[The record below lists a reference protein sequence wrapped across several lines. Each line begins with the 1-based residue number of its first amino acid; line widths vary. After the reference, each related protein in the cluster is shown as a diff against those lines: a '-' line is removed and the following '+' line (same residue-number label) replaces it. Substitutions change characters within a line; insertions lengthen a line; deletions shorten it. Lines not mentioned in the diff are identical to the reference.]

1 MTKYMILKS
10 FLALFIIS
18 SFSCAKKDDRKVAP
32 KSDTNLTRTS
42 KTSSADTSVAT
53 SQSSDV
59 SVAQKN
65 SSDSTGAISSSADV
79 TQAAP
84 TGASKTA
91 SADVTS
97 AVKPKP
103 TLGTVPPVIVG
114 QASSQD
120 QSKPK
125 EQPQVSQKNSVDAT
139 VAQTQPVST
148 DSTKAQP
155 DTAKNTS
162 DVISED
168 SLKNLKLTEVKVIE
182 PSMFNLIDGKD
193 GRVLFENYLTLD
205 SRADKMIAK
214 RKFGLS
220 CSFQVSEKLSAKDI
234 LVFKK
239 LTENTD
245 VNGLKNSTLH
255 LESVSKDSKNKTLDI
270 TCNHLGVV
278 TQKYFMENFYDVLDF
293 KNAKGAFISDTV
305 KKLPYA
311 DIVKNTKSLKI
322 KDSVKL
328 MKAFVGNEDQAEK
341 YGIVAGELVEETKSI
356 LDVQFGRAK
365 QACAVIG
372 IKEKLSNGQ
381 VFRLLG
387 VKPGVEDIENNYA
400 TMQIYYGSE
409 TDNAEFAIECS
420 LRRNG
425 VGPEIIFETFKGILQ
440 YGVIS
445 EKAKPTAKP
454 K

>member
-10 FLALFIIS
+10 FLALFILS

-32 KSDTNLTRTS
+32 KSETNLTRTS

-65 SSDSTGAISSSADV
+65 SADSTIATSSSADV
-79 TQAAP
+79 TQTAP
-84 TGASKTA
+84 TGASKTV
-91 SADVTS
+91 SADGTS
-97 AVKPKP
+97 AVKP
-103 TLGTVPPVIVG
+103 TLGTVPPVVVG
-114 QASSQD
+114 QTSSQD
-120 QSKPK
+120 QTKPK
-125 EQPQVSQKNSVDAT
+125 VQPQVSQKNSSDAT
-139 VAQTQPVST
+139 MAKSQPVST

-155 DTAKNTS
+155 DASKSSS
-162 DVISED
+162 DVVAED
-168 SLKNLKLTEVKVIE
+168 SLKNLKLTDVKVLEASI
-182 PSMFNLIDGKD
+182 FNTIDGKD

-220 CSFQVSEKLSAKDI
+220 CSFKVSDKLSVKDI
-234 LVFKK
+234 LTFKN
-239 LTENTD
+239 LAENTD
-245 VNGLKNSTLH
+245 VNGIKNSTIH
-255 LESVSKDSKNKTLDI
+255 FESVSKDSKAKTLAI
-270 TCNHLGVV
+270 TCNHLGIV
-278 TQKYFMENFYDVLDF
+278 TQKYFIENFYDVLDF

-311 DIVKNTKSLKI
+311 DIVKKTKSLKI
-322 KDSVKL
+322 TDSAKL

-381 VFRLLG
+381 VFKYLG

-425 VGPEIIFETFKGILQ
+425 VGPEVIFETFKGILQ
-440 YGVIS
+440 YGAVT
-445 EKAKPTAKP
+445 EKAKAAAKP

>member
-1 MTKYMILKS
+1 MTKYLILKT
-10 FLALFIIS
+10 FLALFILS

-32 KSDTNLTRTS
+32 KAGTKLTGTS
-42 KTSSADTSVAT
+42 KSSADDTIVAT
-53 SQSSDV
+53 TQSSDNTP
-59 SVAQKN
+59 AKTN
-65 SSDSTGAISSSADV
+65 SSDTTVAKTNSADN
-79 TQAAP
+79 TTSAP

-91 SADVTS
+91 SADTS
-97 AVKPKP
+97 VAVVKPN
-103 TLGTVPPVIVG
+103 TSVGSTPVVIKG
-114 QASSQD
+114 QPVSQD
-120 QSKPK
+120 QTKPK
-125 EQPQVSQKNSVDAT
+125 VQPQVSQKISTDMT
-139 VAQTQPVST
+139 VAQSQPVST
-148 DSTKAQP
+148 DSTKGA
-155 DTAKNTS
+155 S
-162 DVISED
+162 DVVSED
-168 SLKNLKLTEVKVIE
+168 SLKNLKLTDVKILD
-182 PSMFNLIDGKD
+182 PRLFNDIDGKD
-193 GRVLFENYLTLD
+193 GRVLFENYLTLE

-220 CSFQVSEKLSAKDI
+220 CSFKVSEKLAEKDI
-234 LVFKK
+234 LTFKDV
-239 LTENTD
+239 TVNAD
-245 VNGLKNSTLH
+245 VNEIKNSTLH
-255 LESVSKDSKNKTLDI
+255 LVSKVKDSKVKTLDI
-270 TCNHLGVV
+270 TCNHLGIV
-278 TQKYFMENFYDVLDF
+278 TQKYFVENFYDVMDF
-293 KNAKGAFISDTV
+293 KNEKGVFISDTV

-311 DIVKNTKSLKI
+311 DIVKKTKSLKI
-322 KDSVKL
+322 TDSIKL

-381 VFRLLG
+381 VFKFLG

-425 VGPEIIFETFKGILQ
+425 VGPEVIFETFKGILQ
-440 YGVIS
+440 YGVVA
-445 EKAKPTAKP
+445 EKAKAAAKP

>member
-10 FLALFIIS
+10 FLALFILS

-32 KSDTNLTRTS
+32 KSETNLTRTS

-53 SQSSDV
+53 SQSTDV
-59 SVAQKN
+59 SLAQKN
-65 SSDSTGAISSSADV
+65 STDSTVATSSSADV

-84 TGASKTA
+84 TGASKTVSTDSTIA
-91 SADVTS
+91 I
-97 AVKPKP
+97 KPSS
-103 TLGTVPPVIVG
+103 TAGTKSPVVVG
-114 QASSQD
+114 QTSSQD
-120 QSKPK
+120 QTKA
-125 EQPQVSQKNSVDAT
+125 QPQVSQKNSTDAT
-139 VAQTQPVST
+139 MAKSQPVSV
-148 DSTKAQP
+148 DSTKAQQE
-155 DTAKNTS
+155 ASKNTS
-162 DVISED
+162 EVISEE
-168 SLKNLKLTEVKVIE
+168 SLKNLKLTDVKVIE
-182 PSMFNLIDGKD
+182 SSIFNTIDGKD

-205 SRADKMIAK
+205 SRADKMITK

-220 CSFQVSEKLSAKDI
+220 CSFKVSEKLSVKDV
-234 LVFKK
+234 LAFKNIV
-239 LTENTD
+239 ENAD
-245 VNGLKNSTLH
+245 VNGIKNSTIH
-255 LESVSKDSKNKTLDI
+255 FESTSKDSKVKSLDI
-270 TCNHLGVV
+270 TCNHLGIV
-278 TQKYFMENFYDVLDF
+278 TQKYFIENFYDVMDF

-311 DIVKNTKSLKI
+311 DIVKKTKSLKI
-322 KDSVKL
+322 TDSAKL

-341 YGIVAGELVEETKSI
+341 FGIVAGELVEETKSI

-381 VFRLLG
+381 VFKYLG

-425 VGPEIIFETFKGILQ
+425 VGPEVIFETFKGILQ
-440 YGVIS
+440 YGAVA
-445 EKAKPTAKP
+445 EKAKPAATKP